1 MSHQQLTSLIQCRL
15 SQAQETLREAKI
27 LLEQSAYRGSI
38 NRSYYAMFYA
48 AVGLLGTQGLGT
60 SKHSGVI
67 SLLDREFVKKGIIS
81 KTLSKSFHRAFDER
95 QASDY
100 GELLQPEQT
109 TAITLF
115 EQATIFVFEIKSQL
129 ISMGFKLE

>member
-67 SLLDREFVKKGIIS
+67 SLLDREFVKKGLSQKLYPKAFTERLMKDKLAIMGSCCNQS
-81 KTLSKSFHRAFDER
+81 KQQPLPSSSKQRFLSSR
-95 QASDY
+95 
-100 GELLQPEQT
+100 LNLN
-109 TAITLF
+109 
-115 EQATIFVFEIKSQL
+115 
-129 ISMGFKLE
+129 